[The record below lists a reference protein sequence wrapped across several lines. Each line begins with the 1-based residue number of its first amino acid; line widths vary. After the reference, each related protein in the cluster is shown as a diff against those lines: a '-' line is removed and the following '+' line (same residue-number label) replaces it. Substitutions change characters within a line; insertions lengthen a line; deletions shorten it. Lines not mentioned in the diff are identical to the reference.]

1 MCQALSFCSE
11 RTHNEL
17 VIDTELHRNV
27 GKVSK
32 ILEESLSRSKHSQ
45 CCSAI
50 GLPWWLSSGKK
61 KNQPAIQET
70 WVQSL
75 SPEDLLEEGVAT
87 HPGILAWEIPWTE
100 GYLP

>member
-1 MCQALSFCSE
+1 MLLAFL
-11 RTHNEL
+11 
-17 VIDTELHRNV
+17 
-27 GKVSK
+27 GG
-32 ILEESLSRSKHSQ
+32 
-45 CCSAI
+45 SAVE
-50 GLPWWLSSGKK
+50 KK